1 MVEVIGIALLV
12 ALVGLLAYGMSAT
25 EPANRDLP
33 IYQAEAPSQ
42 TKHAA

>member
-25 EPANRDLP
+25 EKDRDLS
-33 IYQAEAPSQ
+33 IQRAETPSES
-42 TKHAA
+42 KRAA

>member
-1 MVEVIGIALLV
+1 MVEVIGIAMLV

-25 EPANRDLP
+25 EPAKRDLP
-33 IYQAEAPSQ
+33 IYRAETPSQ

>member
-25 EPANRDLP
+25 EAKDHDLS
-33 IYQAEAPSQ
+33 IHRAETPSES
-42 TKHAA
+42 KRAA

>member
-25 EPANRDLP
+25 EAKVRDLS
-33 IYQAEAPSQ
+33 IHRAATPSES
-42 TKHAA
+42 KRAA

>member
-1 MVEVIGIALLV
+1 MIEVIGIAMLV

-25 EPANRDLP
+25 EPAKGDLP
-33 IYQAEAPSQ
+33 VYRAETPSQ

>member
-25 EPANRDLP
+25 EAMDQDLSIP
-33 IYQAEAPSQ
+33 RAKTPSES
-42 TKHAA
+42 KRAA